1 MTFLLSILLI
11 ALIYGV
17 ITFMLMMWNKEYIKN
32 DES

>member
-17 ITFMLMMWNKEYIKN
+17 ITFMLMMWNKEEINN
-32 DES
+32 DKP

>member
-17 ITFMLMMWNKEYIKN
+17 ITFMLMMWNKEEINNEKQ
-32 DES
+32 